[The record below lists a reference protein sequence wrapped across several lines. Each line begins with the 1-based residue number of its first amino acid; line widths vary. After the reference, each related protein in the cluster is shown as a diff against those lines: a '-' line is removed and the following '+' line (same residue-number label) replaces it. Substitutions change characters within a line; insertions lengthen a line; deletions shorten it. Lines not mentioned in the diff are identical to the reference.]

1 MFPSTVHRVPISL
14 PILLPLTSGH
24 FLSYNLDHCS
34 NVPLKLLSQSS
45 PSPPNFAQSLKITL
59 MFSKKV
65 QWHQPLMN
73 SLHLH
78 LGPCFLLMI
87 SISFSNHLL
96 TPSRVL
102 CSLLSVGICYSP
114 FNRII
119 YEKQN
124 VWRQKGMKCTKL
136 DFWSENSTWNKE
148 TESCCP
154 KTLSL
159 VEAYWKGFAPSHQIS
174 FPRPQSPWRALS
186 VTSPVKE
193 RGFSE
198 ENWLWEC

>member
-1 MFPSTVHRVPISL
+1 
-14 PILLPLTSGH
+14 
-24 FLSYNLDHCS
+24 
-34 NVPLKLLSQSS
+34 
-45 PSPPNFAQSLKITL
+45 

-78 LGPCFLLMI
+78 LGPCFLSMI

-114 FNRII
+114 FDRII

-124 VWRQKGMKCTKL
+124 VWRQKRDEMHKAWFLIWELYMEQRDWVLLPQNTVSGGDLLKSLCTVSSDIL
-136 DFWSENSTWNKE
+136 
-148 TESCCP
+148 P
-154 KTLSL
+154 P
-159 VEAYWKGFAPSHQIS
+159 APT
-174 FPRPQSPWRALS
+174 PWPQSPWRALS
-186 VTSPVKE
+186 LTSPVEE

-198 ENWLWEC
+198 ENWQWEC